1 MDRLGGSACSPPA
14 GSSLTHHKHTNTH
27 LLVHA
32 GKAVPRWRP
41 IQSFIA
47 LTTNAAPETGGFECV
62 HGFHREFDA
71 WAQTRSPCAKTGK
84 PAPCVGDFTPIRP
97 QEDAAVIARFQPVLY
112 SAGAVVAFDFRTP
125 HANSS
130 EHRGAVPRQV
140 VYGSFLPDVPINRR
154 YARRQRDRY
163 LNGRRQPDDQW
174 KEGDGGD
181 DGPAEPEEPLCEFTE
196 LGWALMGGRPGGE
209 G

>member
-1 MDRLGGSACSPPA
+1 MGWEELGPHACFMVFLRPTTQ
-14 GSSLTHHKHTNTH
+14 THIQS
-27 LLVHA
+27 VHS

-41 IQSFIA
+41 IQSFTA
-47 LTTNAAPETGGFECV
+47 LTDETAPETGGFECV
-62 HGFHREFDA
+62 RGFHREFDA
-71 WAQTRSPCAKTGK
+71 WAMTRSPCAKTGR

-97 QEDAAVIARFQPVLY
+97 QEDAAVIARFEPILY
-112 SAGAVVAFDFRTP
+112 TAGSVVAFDFRTP

-154 YARRQRDRY
+154 YALRQRDRY
-163 LNGRRQPDDQW
+163 LHGRRQPDDQW
-174 KEGDGGD
+174 KEEDGGND
-181 DGPAEPEEPLCEFTE
+181 GGGGPAEPEEPLFEFSE

-209 G
+209 